1 VKQLGSGEGPRRT
14 VVAEARVRDSV
25 SGSSFGRAY
34 RLEVTRSEGRWYVE
48 RVEGALS

>member
-1 VKQLGSGEGPRRT
+1 MRQWAAKVPAA
-14 VVAEARVRDSV
+14 VVAEARVQDSL
-25 SGSSFGRAY
+25 SGSSFGLAY